1 MITSVHI
8 ESYRCIRKLD
18 LSLEPLTALVGP
30 NGSGKSAI
38 LTMLDPRI
46 GVGFEDTWQRRPG
59 LAHSRRFTFAGGLSG
74 EIRPGMPVPFAP
86 FNCLLLRLNLDA
98 LRSSNMLQPAT
109 HLESSGSNLANVF
122 GTFTRT
128 QQSDLA
134 QQLCTLIPLFRDVDV
149 VPVGG
154 GQHQFR
160 FQDRWNAD
168 VWYAPGQVSDGTILL
183 TGFLT
188 LQFQNPP
195 VDLLAIEE
203 PERGLHPYLL
213 EQLVSFLRRLSR
225 GEIGRRAIQVV
236 LATHSPELLEYL
248 EPQEVRF
255 LGRDPA
261 DGSTTVRSVPTDD
274 PDWPKYFREY
284 EDSLRQAWLSGGLGG
299 VPGAESGEGASVSPC
314 MPKVVAR
321 PVLSGSGRKQ
331 VMTSAR
337 IG

>member
-1 MITSVHI
+1 MLKSVHI
-8 ESYRCIRKLD
+8 ESYRCIRALD
-18 LSLEPLTALVGP
+18 LTLEPLTALVGP

-38 LTMLDPRI
+38 LAMLDPH
-46 GVGFEDTWQRRPG
+46 VGFGPDDLWQRRRELQPW
-59 LAHSRRFTFAGGLSG
+59 RRFVFPDRVAD
-74 EIRPGMPVPFAP
+74 IRPGMPRQVDFS
-86 FNCLLLRLNLDA
+86 CLLLRLDLDR
-98 LRSSNMLQPAT
+98 LRKSNTLAPETQLQ
-109 HLESSGSNLANVF
+109 SSGSNLANVF
-122 GTFTRT
+122 GTLTRA
-128 QQSDLA
+128 QQADLA
-134 QQLCTLIPLFRDVDV
+134 KQLCTLVPLFQDVDV

-154 GQHQFR
+154 GEHQLR

-168 VWYAPGQVSDGTILL
+168 VWYAPHQVSDGTMLL

-255 LGRDPA
+255 LGRDSK
-261 DGSTTVRSVPTDD
+261 DGSTTVRSVPSDD
-274 PDWPKYFREY
+274 PDWPRFFKEY

-299 VPGAESGEGASVSPC
+299 VPGAESAG
-314 MPKVVAR
+314 
-321 PVLSGSGRKQ
+321 
-331 VMTSAR
+331 
-337 IG
+337 